1 MSVLDSFYSGGGGP
15 KDEPGTNE
23 GASGRGRYHQ
33 GQPGGGRPVPWP
45 FRRRWHSS
53 EPEERRHRVVIF
65 PGFSVP
71 HLHCYPRRTSPDRSE
86 PALLAIFNDTVTRW
100 VVDNGYI
107 AVFLLMVLESACVP
121 IPSEVTMLVGG
132 ALASP
137 AFAGPGQELDLGLVI
152 LAGTAGN
159 LVGSWLAYTAGA
171 VGGRPL
177 LDRFGRYLLIRPHEV
192 DRAHDW
198 FERHGEAAVFFGRLL
213 PVIRTFIS
221 LPAGIARM
229 RPVKFTAYTLL
240 GCLPFV
246 SLIAWLGY
254 RAGANWVKVEQVLQ
268 PFSWLILAAVLVLGV
283 AYVARRWRTVR
294 AEYAAL
300 DTLRRQVESQP
311 AARVAEERP
320 TRPTR

>member
-1 MSVLDSFYSGGGGP
+1 V
-15 KDEPGTNE
+15 
-23 GASGRGRYHQ
+23 
-33 GQPGGGRPVPWP
+33 
-45 FRRRWHSS
+45 
-53 EPEERRHRVVIF
+53 
-65 PGFSVP
+65 
-71 HLHCYPRRTSPDRSE
+71 
-86 PALLAIFNDTVTRW
+86 LAIFNDSVTRW

-137 AFAGPGQELDLGLVI
+137 AFAGPGQELDLMLVI

-171 VGGRPL
+171 VG
-177 LDRFGRYLLIRPHEV
+177 GRYLLIRPHEV

-229 RPVKFTAYTLL
+229 RPWKFTAYTLL

-254 RAGANWVKVEQVLQ
+254 RAGTNWTKVEQVLQ
-268 PFSWLILAAVLVLGV
+268 PFSWLIVGAVVVLGV
-283 AYVARRWRTVR
+283 VYVARRWRTVR

-300 DTLRRQVESQP
+300 DTLRRQVE
-311 AARVAEERP
+311 AAPPGRIAEERP
-320 TRPTR
+320 TRRTN